1 MYFRL
6 WGKVFCT
13 HFAFISGNIKVYIF
27 TPLKHC
33 NVTLLKQHNC
43 GQYHGEDFLG
53 EKVARKSK
61 KRSAA
66 RRAAFVPRHK
76 KSRIGCWPRAAPRSS
91 VAAPCVLQ
99 IHKYT
104 NTQIRNYTNTQIHSC
119 KYTKSPGSDID
130 LVHLRAPLPPCV
142 LQIQIRKY
150 TNTQKVFDRVLTLL
164 CGGTMCACAPCV
176 CATKLSASELQ
187 KATKQLK
194 LTFGPI
200 FWQMTSFSAA
210 KFENKLRVGLPKI
223 SGVQPR
229 KVYSPSSGQLWRVA
243 QKVESVRALP
253 RRCRCCPIH
262 AGMRLIMRMRMMI
275 MMMGTIWWLY
285 LS

>member
-1 MYFRL
+1 MCL
-6 WGKVFCT
+6 ANT
-13 HFAFISGNIKVYIF
+13 
-27 TPLKHC
+27 
-33 NVTLLKQHNC
+33 
-43 GQYHGEDFLG
+43 
-53 EKVARKSK
+53 
-61 KRSAA
+61 
-66 RRAAFVPRHK
+66 
-76 KSRIGCWPRAAPRSS
+76 
-91 VAAPCVLQ
+91 Q

-104 NTQIRNYTNTQIHSC
+104 NTQIHRYNRYTNTQKVLDRILTLCTSELLCHHVCC
-119 KYTKSPGSDID
+119 KY
-130 LVHLRAPLPPCV
+130 
-142 LQIQIRKY
+142 KY
-150 TNTQKVFDRVLTLL
+150 ANTQKVFDRVLTLL

-187 KATKQLK
+187 KVTKQLK

-275 MMMGTIWWLY
+275 MMMGTI
-285 LS
+285 

>member
-6 WGKVFCT
+6 RGKGFCT
-13 HFAFISGNIKVYIF
+13 HFAFISANVKVYFFI
-27 TPLKHC
+27 PLKHC

-53 EKVARKSK
+53 EKVARARKG
-61 KRSAA
+61 A
-66 RRAAFVPRHK
+66 RRAEQLLCLGTKSLGSGVDPVQLPDPLWRHHV
-76 KSRIGCWPRAAPRSS
+76 SC
-91 VAAPCVLQ
+91 
-99 IHKYT
+99 KYT
-104 NTQIRNYTNTQIHSC
+104 NTQIHRYTNTQIQIH
-119 KYTKSPGSDID
+119 KYTKSLGSDID

-150 TNTQKVFDRVLTLL
+150 TNTQKVFDRVLNLL

-194 LTFGPI
+194 LTFGPS

-275 MMMGTIWWLY
+275 MMMGTI
-285 LS
+285 

>member
-1 MYFRL
+1 MAR
-6 WGKVFCT
+6 
-13 HFAFISGNIKVYIF
+13 IF
-27 TPLKHC
+27 WVK
-33 NVTLLKQHNC
+33 KWQ
-43 GQYHGEDFLG
+43 ER
-53 EKVARKSK
+53 ARKG
-61 KRSAA
+61 A
-66 RRAAFVPRHK
+66 RRAEQLLCLGTKSLGSGVDPVQLPDPLWRHHV
-76 KSRIGCWPRAAPRSS
+76 SC
-91 VAAPCVLQ
+91 
-99 IHKYT
+99 KYT
-104 NTQIRNYTNTQIHSC
+104 NTQIHRYTNTQIQIH
-119 KYTKSPGSDID
+119 KYTKSLGSDID

-200 FWQMTSFSAA
+200 FCQMTSFSAA

-275 MMMGTIWWLY
+275 MMMGTI
-285 LS
+285 

>member
-1 MYFRL
+1 MLKMYFRL

-43 GQYHGEDFLG
+43 GEYLGEDFLG
-53 EKVARKSK
+53 EKVARARKG
-61 KRSAA
+61 A
-66 RRAAFVPRHK
+66 RRAEQLLCLGTKSLGSGVDPVQLPDPLWRHHV
-76 KSRIGCWPRAAPRSS
+76 SC
-91 VAAPCVLQ
+91 
-99 IHKYT
+99 KYT
-104 NTQIRNYTNTQIHSC
+104 NTQIHRYTNTQIQIH
-119 KYTKSPGSDID
+119 KYTKSLGSDID

-275 MMMGTIWWLY
+275 MMMGTI
-285 LS
+285 